1 MTVRAQGPPA
11 SRDGEAEATELDP
24 LAGEHGFDARAD
36 VVVVRRRQAQPGH
49 RPVEPPQVP
58 GESERHAVVDLRRL
72 EATVPDGHAMV
83 DGTDGGRRGATRRA
97 VHPHPET

>member
-1 MTVRAQGPPA
+1 MAVPAPGPAA

-24 LAGEHGFDARAD
+24 LAGEDGFDALAD

-58 GESERHAVVDLRRL
+58 GERERHAVVDLRRL

-83 DGTDGGRRGATRRA
+83 DGTHGGRLGAPERA
-97 VHPHPET
+97 LDPPPH